1 MPLTLPDTV
10 TAVSVAI
17 RSYTTLVVDSTGK
30 VWGFGR
36 GNYIDGTSNSY
47 TNATR
52 VSSLQSIKVR
62 LIDGNFILT
71 TDGRLFLWNPN
82 GTTLAPVPSM
92 AGVYITSFTDR
103 GYISGCGVSA
113 SDQNYFQVDVTDTD
127 GNLWSIP
134 YSSSY
139 IPGDAEKIGISNVVE
154 VKGNGSRATAR
165 SSAGEIYYSYIPG
178 CAYGNVVKPAG
189 ATLVDVAPYAT
200 DSNMIAMTDTAK
212 NVWTNS
218 ISQSAG
224 VFQPGTWTKLSAI
237 DSVRLSSTD
246 TPKLFSDAPNY
257 IGFASS
263 RIYSPNYYSSDN
275 GVCGNYS
282 DYRLYSTG
290 QFGSSYFQDNL
301 TVSSSTAYVGS
312 GSALTFSSGQTLA
325 AQSGDNLIFKFSNPQ
340 SSCFTGSTQ
349 LTATADLDGN
359 GTYET
364 NLSPTNESGT
374 YAFIATTSAPTS
386 GRKTYSFKIETP
398 IGTSRIFTVNVGVYA
413 SAPNPNVTARAKAF
427 NTSFTTSFAVGTD
440 GFGYA
445 WGGGINFM
453 GILTSTP
460 PRTQLKP
467 TKITIPGNPQIIDG
481 ATYSNYDYG
490 DDFGLLVVDASGKV
504 WSWGTRRNMDAP
516 VSTFAL
522 GSVPTT
528 PTQVSALSGVVIK
541 RISTNGGSRALAL
554 SDAGNVYQWDGN
566 NRTPTL
572 VSGLAGIPI
581 KNIWA
586 SGDLY
591 AALSTSG
598 ALYTWGGYG
607 FQLGRISA
615 FSDCYWCTDNN
626 VGQATISDSV
636 ADVSAGF
643 ARNSD
648 VMTALTTTG
657 KLLSWGNFKTSQ
669 VFIPEENSLPGG
681 RAPAAIGSSGSWLFV
696 VATDKT
702 WWRQSLDINRNIV
715 YYSVTN
721 VPAEVRNSFSG
732 FSSGTASGVIASNS
746 NLYTLFSENAGTC
759 GNVGPA
765 ARVMSDGQF
774 GSTFADDSIDLEII
788 GNEISRPNTDNYFN
802 VIASSRCFGSTGVT
816 ITADLT
822 GAGSYSSALSSVAA
836 DDGSSVTARFKFN
849 PTTNGALYI
858 GVKATT
864 SASVVS
870 TQSYYTLVVPLPPA
884 GRKIGVSINS
894 GARYTNSSNVVL
906 DLVWPDGVYKIYV
919 SNDGGFAPG
928 TVTEVDLQTQ
938 INWVLPPQAVIPL
951 ASIVYARFGD
961 ENNYYFDDIIIDSIS
976 PVLTYASAK

>member
-1 MPLTLPDTV
+1 
-10 TAVSVAI
+10 
-17 RSYTTLVVDSTGK
+17 
-30 VWGFGR
+30 
-36 GNYIDGTSNSY
+36 
-47 TNATR
+47 
-52 VSSLQSIKVR
+52 
-62 LIDGNFILT
+62 
-71 TDGRLFLWNPN
+71 
-82 GTTLAPVPSM
+82 M

-103 GYISGCGVSA
+103 GYSAGCGTSA
-113 SDQNYFQVDVTDTD
+113 SDPNYFEVDAVDSD

-134 YSSSY
+134 YSSNY
-139 IPGDAEKIGISNVVE
+139 LPGDAEKLFTSNVIE
-154 VKGNGSRATAR
+154 VKGNGTRATAR
-165 SSAGEIYYSYIPG
+165 TSTGEIYYSYIAG
-178 CAYGNVVKPAG
+178 CAYGNVVRPGG
-189 ATLVDVAPYAT
+189 ATLVDVAPYGS
-200 DSNMIAMTDTAK
+200 DGNMIAMTDTAK

-263 RIYSPNYYSSDN
+263 RIFAPNYFSYDN
-275 GVCGNYS
+275 GVCGS
-282 DYRLYSTG
+282 DSESRLYSTG
-290 QFGSSYFQDNL
+290 QFGNVYFQDNV
-301 TVSSSTAYVGS
+301 TVSSPTAYIGS
-312 GSALTFSSGQTLA
+312 GSALNFTSGQTLA
-325 AQSGDNLIFKFSNPQ
+325 AQSGDNLIFKLSNPQ

-349 LTATADLDGN
+349 LSATADLDGN
-359 GTYET
+359 GSYET

-374 YAFIATTSAPTS
+374 YAFIATTNAPNS

-398 IGTSRIFTVNVGVYA
+398 IGTSKIFTINVGVYA
-413 SAPNPNVTARAKAF
+413 SAPNVNVTARTKAF
-427 NTSFTTSFAVGTD
+427 NTSYNTSFAVGTD

-445 WGGGINFM
+445 WGGGMNFM
-453 GILTSTP
+453 SILTSTP

-490 DDFGLLVVDASGKV
+490 DDFGLLVVDAAGKV

-516 VSTFAL
+516 ISTFAV

-541 RISTNGGSRALAL
+541 RISTGGGSRALAL
-554 SDAGNVYQWDGN
+554 SDAGNVYQWDSS

-572 VSGLAGIPI
+572 VSGLAGITI

-598 ALYTWGGYG
+598 ALYTWNGYG
-607 FQLGRISA
+607 YSLGRIIAS
-615 FSDCYWCTDNN
+615 SDCYWCRDNN
-626 VGQATISDSV
+626 VGQATISDPV
-636 ADVSAGF
+636 VDVSAGF
-643 ARNSD
+643 SRNSD
-648 VMTALTTTG
+648 VMTALTSTG
-657 KLLSWGNFKTSQ
+657 KLLSWGNFKASQ
-669 VFIPEENSLPGG
+669 VFIPEESTLPGG
-681 RAPAAIGSSGSWLFV
+681 RTPLAIGSSGSWLYI

-702 WWRQSLDINRNIV
+702 WWRQALDVNRNIV

-721 VPAEVRNSFSG
+721 IPTDVRNTFSG
-732 FSSGTASGVIASNS
+732 FSNGTASGVITTNS

-759 GNVGPA
+759 GNVGAA
-765 ARVMSDGQF
+765 ARVMSEGQF
-774 GSTFADDSIDLEII
+774 GSTFADDSIDIEIL
-788 GNEISRPNTDNYFN
+788 GSEISRPNTDNYFN

-816 ITADLT
+816 VTADLT
-822 GAGSYSSALSSVAA
+822 GGGTYSNALSSVAA
-836 DDGSSVTARFKFN
+836 DDGSSLTARFKFN
-849 PTTNGALYI
+849 PSTNGALYI
-858 GVKATT
+858 AVKATT

-884 GRKIGVSINS
+884 GRKIGVSINA

-961 ENNYYFDDIIIDSIS
+961 ENNYYFDDIIIDSIA
-976 PVLTYASAK
+976 PVLTFASAK